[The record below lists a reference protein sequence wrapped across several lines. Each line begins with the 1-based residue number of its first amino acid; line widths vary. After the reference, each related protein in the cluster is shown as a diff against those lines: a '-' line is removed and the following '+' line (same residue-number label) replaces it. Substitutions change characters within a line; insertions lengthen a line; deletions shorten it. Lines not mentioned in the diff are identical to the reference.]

1 MTLLPSGFEARVGGH
16 NRRGAYMMIEALVYI
31 GALFVLLGVGYAAAY
46 RCIDHSVAL
55 RRNAEDISRALEA
68 GERWRADV
76 RAAAGNIR
84 VESTNAEQ
92 ILRLPGPRGEL
103 QYRFTEGAVSR
114 RLDPGPWVTL
124 LTNVVSSQM
133 ESDPRR
139 QVSSWRWE
147 VELMSRA
154 KLPQTKPLFTFIAVP
169 AAASTQ

>member
-1 MTLLPSGFEARVGGH
+1 
-16 NRRGAYMMIEALVYI
+16 
-31 GALFVLLGVGYAAAY
+31 
-46 RCIDHSVAL
+46 VAL
-55 RRNAEDISRALEA
+55 RRNAEDISRALVA

-84 VESTNAEQ
+84 VESINAEQ
-92 ILRLPGPRGEL
+92 LLRLPGPRGEL

-114 RLDPGPWVTL
+114 RLNPGPWVTL

>member
-1 MTLLPSGFEARVGGH
+1 
-16 NRRGAYMMIEALVYI
+16 MMVEALIYI
-31 GALFVLLGVGYAAAY
+31 GVLFVLLGIGYAALY

-55 RRNAEDISRALEA
+55 RRNAADISGALQA

-84 VESTNAEQ
+84 VESSGTDQ
-92 ILRLPGPRGEL
+92 LLRLPGPRGEL

-114 RLDPGPWVTL
+114 RLDAGPWITL

-139 QVSSWRWE
+139 QVTPWRWE